1 MINTIFYYPQTL
13 TFEEYLNQLG
23 SEIAART
30 IVFAKDQKSIY
41 MGGKKFGASSASDI
55 SDLKQYI
62 ENVLEDNSVTNK
74 IEEIINNYYNTTPQD
89 LPTASTTKKGCIKVG
104 SGLVMGNDE
113 KLNVDFST
121 LPSGQNGID
130 GLDGLVEQIIRT
142 DTSTRASYTN
152 FGVVKV
158 GSGITCESGVISV
171 ELTKGDKGD
180 TGPQGA
186 QGPQGERGPAGP
198 AYDDSA
204 LQHQIDLLD
213 QAIQDVSDT
222 ADAEKD
228 RLDGLIDDLD
238 GEISGRIDAMFEDAQ
253 WVQEHVANQIVSE
266 SNFGESDVEAY
277 LQRIGVWEQNEEHT
291 AQLTKWSKLAQTVNT
306 LSGSV
311 NQLLTQGIDEQALQA
326 QIELKISDGIA
337 NLDLSTIYARKQA
350 ETVIEWLYSGLKG
363 QANDTT
369 TFADLVSAGKNSLHQ
384 AIADIHTYVQKLAN
398 GDYVATASLE
408 ASVDSAIAGLKA
420 SASSNTA
427 KTEIFNKI
435 SQNSTD
441 IAAIVSSITNDN
453 SQTTIANKI
462 GTWRSGLIT
471 QANLDSAIASLL
483 ATNGTYTAGIMTE
496 AEFNAAKTSLVAK
509 NEYDAA
515 TIVAM
520 INNAGSLVEINAD
533 KINLNG
539 NTFVDAIFANI
550 NSRYGLSIDASGL
563 YVRAGGG
570 IGQGSY
576 TEVAPGSITVSAT
589 NQLSGAHTTL
599 GAYGL
604 EISQNNSAVT
614 LGVNSGNLT
623 INSDTEIS
631 GTAYVNDVVFGTTD
645 NVTLSAWFDRV
656 EGYVNDGDFVVDT
669 LTVGSGGNSYTFSYN
684 STDSVAAL
692 NSGLDVDGHLSVD
705 GTIYATG
712 PVNANSD
719 ERIKENIVPVSVDI
733 EDIAKARI
741 VDFNFKGK
749 EETHFGSIA
758 QDWQNIFSN
767 AVEEDKDGILSMNY
781 GAIALGSAVT
791 AAREI
796 VELKKKNAELEA
808 RLAALEAKLG

>member
-62 ENVLEDNSVTNK
+62 ENVLEDNSITNK
-74 IEEIINNYYNTTPQD
+74 IEEIISNYYNTTPQD

-104 SGLVMGNDE
+104 NGLKMTGE
-113 KLNVDFST
+113 ALNVDFST
-121 LPSGQNGID
+121 LPSGVDGID
-130 GLDGLVEQIIRT
+130 GLDGLVEQIIKT
-142 DTSTRASYTN
+142 DTNARASKVSY
-152 FGVVKV
+152 GVVRV
-158 GSGITCESGVISV
+158 GDGIDVNNGVISV
-171 ELTKGDKGD
+171 TLTEGQKGEKGDKGD
-180 TGPQGA
+180 KGDQGD
-186 QGPQGERGPAGP
+186 RGPAGP

-228 RLDGLIDDLD
+228 RLDGLIEDLD
-238 GEISGRIDAMFEDAQ
+238 GEISDRIDAMFEDAQ

-266 SNFGESDVEAY
+266 SNFGEDDVEDY
-277 LQRIGVWEQNEEHT
+277 LQRIGVWEENDDHT

-311 NQLLTQGIDEQALQA
+311 NELLTQGIDETALQA
-326 QIELKISDGIA
+326 AIELKIQEGIA

-384 AIADIHTYVQKLAN
+384 AIADIHTYVEKLKS

-471 QANLDSAIASLL
+471 SANLDSAIASLL

-496 AEFNAAKTSLVAK
+496 AEFNTAKTSLVAK
-509 NEYDAA
+509 TEYDAA

-533 KINLNG
+533 KINLQG
-539 NTFVDAIFANI
+539 TTFADQIFAM
-550 NSRYGLSIDASGL
+550 SSGL
-563 YVRAGGG
+563 YGVSINTNGISVVDREHVGAGTHTNVGYGG
-570 IGQGSY
+570 VTVEYVNANNSIGGSCTLGY
-576 TEVAPGSITVSAT
+576 DGITISSSGDSASITAT
-589 NQLSGAHTTL
+589 GTSICTSNDLEVGDDLYVAGEITWGQDNTTL
-599 GAYGL
+599 GAWFDVVEGRFD
-604 EISQNNSAVT
+604 
-614 LGVNSGNLT
+614 SGW
-623 INSDTEIS
+623 S
-631 GTAYVNDVVFGTTD
+631 GTISIDGNSLTFTNGLLTAASGPDVV
-645 NVTLSAWFDRV
+645 
-656 EGYVNDGDFVVDT
+656 
-669 LTVGSGGNSYTFSYN
+669 
-684 STDSVAAL
+684 AA
-692 NSGLDVDGHLSVD
+692 
-705 GTIYATG
+705 
-712 PVNANSD
+712 
-719 ERIKENIVPVSVDI
+719 
-733 EDIAKARI
+733 
-741 VDFNFKGK
+741 
-749 EETHFGSIA
+749 
-758 QDWQNIFSN
+758 
-767 AVEEDKDGILSMNY
+767 
-781 GAIALGSAVT
+781 
-791 AAREI
+791 
-796 VELKKKNAELEA
+796 
-808 RLAALEAKLG
+808 

>member
-41 MGGKKFGASSASDI
+41 MGGKKFGATSASDI

-62 ENVLEDNSVTNK
+62 ENVLEDNSITNK

-104 SGLVMGNDE
+104 SGLKMDSNE

-142 DTSTRASYTN
+142 DTNTRASYTN
-152 FGVVKV
+152 FGVVRV
-158 GSGITCESGVISV
+158 APGSGIICTDGVISA
-171 ELTKGDKGD
+171 EFTQGQKGEKGDKGD
-180 TGPQGA
+180 KGDQGD
-186 QGPQGERGPAGP
+186 RGPAGP
-198 AYDDSA
+198 AYDDTA
-204 LQHQIDLLD
+204 LQSQIDALD
-213 QAIQDVSDT
+213 EAIDAVNKT
-222 ADAEKD
+222 ANSEKA

-238 GEISGRIDAMFEDAQ
+238 DEISGRIDVMFKDAQ
-253 WVQEHVANQIVSE
+253 WVQEHIPNRPASE

-277 LQRIGVWEQNEEHT
+277 LQRIGVWEENDAHT

-326 QIELKISDGIA
+326 QIELKINDGIA

-384 AIADIHTYVQKLAN
+384 AIADIHTYVEKLKS

-471 QANLDSAIASLL
+471 KANLDSAIASLL

-496 AEFNAAKTSLVAK
+496 AEFNSAKTQLVAK

-520 INNAGSLVEINAD
+520 INNAGSLVSISAD
-533 KINLNG
+533 KIDLTGNVFINYVVDELGTRGVSITPTAITLGDGSFTYRKDTNRLYLNNNVNIEGDLLLNG
-539 NTFVDAIFANI
+539 GIHYYNSLNEHKAFIGIDQTEDIVLRPDTGHNVSIDSGALYTGDIHINGSVNI
-550 NSRYGLSIDASGL
+550 NEEEGWSGTISI
-563 YVRAGGG
+563 
-570 IGQGSY
+570 
-576 TEVAPGSITVSAT
+576 
-589 NQLSGAHTTL
+589 SGA
-599 GAYGL
+599 
-604 EISQNNSAVT
+604 
-614 LGVNSGNLT
+614 
-623 INSDTEIS
+623 
-631 GTAYVNDVVFGTTD
+631 
-645 NVTLSAWFDRV
+645 
-656 EGYVNDGDFVVDT
+656 T
-669 LTVGSGGNSYTFSYN
+669 LTFDNGILIN
-684 STDSVAAL
+684 
-692 NSGLDVDGHLSVD
+692 
-705 GTIYATG
+705 ATG
-712 PVNANSD
+712 T
-719 ERIKENIVPVSVDI
+719 
-733 EDIAKARI
+733 
-741 VDFNFKGK
+741 G
-749 EETHFGSIA
+749 
-758 QDWQNIFSN
+758 
-767 AVEEDKDGILSMNY
+767 
-781 GAIALGSAVT
+781 VT
-791 AAREI
+791 AAS
-796 VELKKKNAELEA
+796 
-808 RLAALEAKLG
+808 